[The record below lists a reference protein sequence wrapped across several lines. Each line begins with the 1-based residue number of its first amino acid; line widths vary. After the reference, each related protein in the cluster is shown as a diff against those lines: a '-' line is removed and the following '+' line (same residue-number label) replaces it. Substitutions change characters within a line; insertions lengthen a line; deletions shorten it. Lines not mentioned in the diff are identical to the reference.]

1 MKLRIRLSAQSVNRG
16 ASLLSNT
23 VLLATNIYL
32 AGSSLRQ
39 QSRARAQQS
48 TVSHLQAAAEI
59 AGAIAGLTQ
68 VVTST
73 LDKHHAPAD

>member
-1 MKLRIRLSAQSVNRG
+1 MKLRIRLSGQSLNHG
-16 ASLLSNT
+16 AHLLSNS
-23 VLLATNIYL
+23 VLLATNLYL

-39 QSRARAQQS
+39 RSQARQQQQTMGRFQS
-48 TVSHLQAAAEI
+48 AAEI

-73 LDKHHAPAD
+73 IDRYHAKDR